1 LGVDRLADG
10 RSVEASGRRR
20 CQKATLEAKERLK

>member
-10 RSVEASGRRR
+10 RSVVASGRRR
-20 CQKATLEAKERLK
+20 RQKVTLEAKERSK